1 MRFAL
6 SSDEILVELRD
17 KSQRSKHVIKR
28 LCKTL
33 TKSIDVSSSD
43 IQLLKDFIII
53 KLRKQEETV
62 QWNDFGYDIA
72 DFTIPQTTQ
81 MKSNFLK
88 SIAPALSESENTAA
102 ESEDNKETEEER
114 QKTAEELAEE
124 KRERIA
130 NAMHRARHAA
140 ISFLNLNCDTIYEI
154 H

>member
-1 MRFAL
+1 M
-6 SSDEILVELRD
+6 
-17 KSQRSKHVIKR
+17 
-28 LCKTL
+28 
-33 TKSIDVSSSD
+33 SSSD

-140 ISFLNLNCDTIYEI
+140 ISFLNLNCDAIYEI